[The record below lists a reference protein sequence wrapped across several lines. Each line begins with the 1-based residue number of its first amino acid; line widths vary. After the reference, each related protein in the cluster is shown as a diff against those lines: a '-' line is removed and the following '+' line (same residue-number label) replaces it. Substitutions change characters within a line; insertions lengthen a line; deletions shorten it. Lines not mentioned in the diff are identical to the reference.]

1 MKFKKKKK
9 KNFIMKLYMFI
20 EIILPLAL
28 FFLTCV
34 NIILLFSL
42 LFQFI
47 KPLKNSLHFQNDKNK
62 KLNYIDRLYFSA
74 ITFTTTGYGDITPKN
89 KTGKVVTI
97 IYSFV
102 SLITLFGGLLSVIPY
117 FIENFILTIFI

>member
-1 MKFKKKKK
+1 
-9 KNFIMKLYMFI
+9 MKLYMFI